1 MEKKVK
7 YLDQLDN
14 EEPRDEQLRYIKSIK
29 NNVQFITWLIIISLV
44 LFMLT
49 FIGPILMFLDRL

>member
-1 MEKKVK
+1 MDIQDSSDDDKMQYHE
-7 YLDQLDN
+7 L
-14 EEPRDEQLRYIKSIK
+14 EQLKYIKSIK
-29 NNVQFITWLIIISLV
+29 NNVQFLTWLIIISLV